1 MTPPD
6 PQQVAEIAGHLSKV
20 ERRASPERRYYL
32 RRSQPLGRPDMR
44 AKRLIRPGQ
53 RMKPKAWNSA
63 YWFKSALFERGNATR
78 RWRFMKLLADF
89 QGTAHVEQ

>member
-6 PQQVAEIAGHLSKV
+6 PQQVAEIAGRLSKG
-20 ERRASPERRYYL
+20 ERRASPERRYHF
-32 RRSQPLGRPDMR
+32 RRSQSFGRLNMR

-63 YWFKSALFERGNATR
+63 YWFKSALFKRGNATR

-89 QGTAHVEQ
+89 QGNHHD